1 MKNEEL
7 KDRFIDKKTRIEY
20 TLIGDYYI
28 PNLTLEPQIKIN
40 LNKYG
45 ILRLEYLKNFKRSK
59 YSILSMD
66 NKLTEHLK
74 NIQENAMKLEK
85 EIIKSL
91 KERSNLTEKIKNTD
105 QLYWVGTMNALKKQA
120 EEIIL
125 KEFIYV

>member
-7 KDRFIDKKTRIEY
+7 KDRFIDKKTGIEY

-28 PNLTLEPQIKIN
+28 PNLALEPQIKIN

-45 ILRLEYLKNFKRSK
+45 ILRLEYLKNFKRSE

-74 NIQENAMKLEK
+74 NIQENALRLEK

-91 KERSNLTEKIKNTD
+91 KERSNLTEKIKDTD
-105 QLYWVGTMNALKKQA
+105 QLYWVGTMNALKQQA

-125 KEFIYV
+125 KELIYV

>member
-7 KDRFIDKKTRIEY
+7 KDRFIDKKTGIEY

-28 PNLTLEPQIKIN
+28 PNLALEPQIKIN

-45 ILRLEYLKNFKRSK
+45 ILRLEYLKNFKRSE

-74 NIQENAMKLEK
+74 NIQENALRLEK

-91 KERSNLTEKIKNTD
+91 KERSNLTEKIKDTD
-105 QLYWVGTMNALKKQA
+105 QLYWVGTMNALKKQR
-120 EEIIL
+120 EKNKKRRI
-125 KEFIYV
+125 KPK

>member
-1 MKNEEL
+1 M
-7 KDRFIDKKTRIEY
+7 
-20 TLIGDYYI
+20 YI
-28 PNLTLEPQIKIN
+28 PNLALGPQIKIN

-45 ILRLEYLKNFKRSK
+45 ILRLEYLKNFKRSE

-74 NIQENAMKLEK
+74 NIQENALRLEK

-125 KEFIYV
+125 KELIYV

>member
-28 PNLTLEPQIKIN
+28 PNLALEPQIKIN

-45 ILRLEYLKNFKRSK
+45 ILRLEYLKNFKRSE

-74 NIQENAMKLEK
+74 NIQENALRLEK

-91 KERSNLTEKIKNTD
+91 KERSNLTEKIKDTD
-105 QLYWVGTMNALKKQA
+105 QLYWVGTMNALKQQA